1 MVHDV
6 MMLTADM
13 FPTAH
18 PHSAAPASGGEDA
31 RSLALAVSE
40 QAMRQHRDSNIVIL
54 DTLERA
60 RSAPAPGDGPLA
72 GFTLAVKDMID
83 IAGLPTSRG
92 SALYGGLD
100 SLQSAECVTLLE
112 SAGAALVAKVNL
124 HEFAY
129 GVSNENP
136 HWGDV
141 LNPTYPHLIPG
152 GSSGGTA
159 AAVAAGIARIG
170 LGTDTAGS
178 IRMPAA
184 CCGVVGL
191 RPRTG
196 RVAGRGVAPLA
207 PSFDVVG
214 PMAAS
219 VSDTALAWSV
229 LSGEALAGARP
240 LRGLVVGVIEGSVA
254 AEPLREAG
262 AELRPFTLPDG
273 VLDVFWTAFRAEV
286 TRTHE
291 GTYPRSAAAYSE
303 NVRAKLAAASG
314 VTAAAHRSALASLAV
329 MREELLSRMTGVDV
343 LASDTLGCPTPP
355 VGADE
360 LDYRD
365 DLGRLVAPFSALD
378 LPALAIGN
386 LQIVGRTEAEVLAV
400 GLGWEHEVGTIPRA
414 DGV

>member
-1 MVHDV
+1 MP
-6 MMLTADM
+6 TAD
-13 FPTAH
+13 TVRALEV
-18 PHSAAPASGGEDA
+18 SA
-31 RSLALAVSE
+31 LAL
-40 QAMRQHRDSNIVIL
+40 QAHSSSNIVITA
-54 DTLERA
+54 TLERA
-60 RSAPAPGDGPLA
+60 RRAMPQA
-72 GFTLAVKDMID
+72 GLLEAFTFAVKDMID
-83 IAGLPTSRG
+83 VAGLPTSRG
-92 SALYGGLD
+92 SALYGGVDAL
-100 SLQSAECVTLLE
+100 ATAPCVTLLE

-141 LNPTYPHLIPG
+141 LNPQFPHLIPG

-196 RVAGRGVAPLA
+196 RVPGAGVAPLA

-219 VSDTALAWSV
+219 VTDTALAWSV
-229 LSGEALAGARP
+229 LSGEPVAAARP
-240 LRGLVVGVIEGSVA
+240 LRGLVVGVLEGSAA
-254 AEPLREAG
+254 AEPLRAAG
-262 AELRPFTLPDG
+262 AELRPFSLPDG
-273 VLDVFWTAFRAEV
+273 VLDTFWTAFRAEV
-286 TRTHE
+286 SRTHE
-291 GTYPRSAAAYSE
+291 GTYPRSAEAYSD
-303 NVRAKLAAASG
+303 NVRAKLAGAAG
-314 VTAAAHRSALASLAV
+314 VSSERHQAALAALRTL
-329 MREELLSRMTGVDV
+329 REETLLRMEGYDLLV
-343 LASDTLGCPTPP
+343 SDTLGCPTPA
-355 VGADE
+355 VGSDE
-360 LDYRD
+360 LTYRD

-386 LQIVGRTEAEVLAV
+386 LQIIGRTEDEVLAA
-400 GLGWEHEVGTIPRA
+400 GLGWEREIGTIPRA
-414 DGV
+414 DV

>member
-1 MVHDV
+1 MPNADVRAIPPAHDE
-6 MMLTADM
+6 
-13 FPTAH
+13 F
-18 PHSAAPASGGEDA
+18 AAAGAGHRA
-31 RSLALAVSE
+31 LRSSE
-40 QAMRQHRDSNIVIL
+40 SAMRLHQSSNIVIT
-54 DTLERA
+54 DTMERA
-60 RSAPAPGDGPLA
+60 RATAVPARGILD

-83 IAGLPTSRG
+83 VAGLPTTRG

-100 SLQSAECVTLLE
+100 ALE
-112 SAGAALVAKVNL
+112 TAPSVSRLEAAGAMLVAKVNL

-141 LNPTYPHLIPG
+141 VNPRHPGLIPG

-159 AAVAAGIARIG
+159 AAIAAGIARIG

-196 RVAGRGVAPLA
+196 SVPTRGVAPLA

-219 VSDTALAWSV
+219 VSDTALAWAA
-229 LSGEALAGARP
+229 LTGEKPAAARP
-240 LRGLVVGVIEGSVA
+240 LRGLVVGVIEGSA
-254 AEPLREAG
+254 ATEPMRARG
-262 AELRPFTLPDG
+262 AQLRPFTVPDG
-273 VLDVFWTAFRAEV
+273 VLDAFWPSFRAEV

-291 GTYPRSAAAYSE
+291 GTYPRAADSYSA

-314 VTAAAHRSALASLAV
+314 VSAAEHRAGVDALAALRA
-329 MREELLSRMTGVDV
+329 ELLARMEGFDV
-343 LASDTLGCPTPP
+343 LVSDTLGCPTPT

-360 LDYRD
+360 TAYRD
-365 DLGRLVAPFSALD
+365 ALGRLVAPFSALD

-386 LQIVGRTEAEVLAV
+386 LQIIGRTESDVLEV
-400 GLGWEHEVGTIPRA
+400 GLGWEREVGTIPTA
-414 DGV
+414 N

>member
-1 MVHDV
+1 

-13 FPTAH
+13 PSTAQ
-18 PHSAAPASGGEDA
+18 PQTSPAGSGGARAQALDA
-31 RSLALAVSE
+31 SE
-40 QAMRQHRDSNIVIL
+40 QAMAEHVTSHIVIL
-54 DTLERA
+54 DTLARA
-60 RSAPAPGDGPLA
+60 RTVPAPHGGPLD

-83 IAGLPTSRG
+83 VAGLPTSRG

-100 SLQSAECVTLLE
+100 ALETAPCVARLE
-112 SAGAALVAKVNL
+112 AAGAALVAKVNL

-141 LNPTYPHLIPG
+141 LNPRFPELIPG

-196 RVAGRGVAPLA
+196 RIPGRGVAPLA

-219 VSDTALAWSV
+219 VADTARAWAA
-229 LSGEALAGARP
+229 LSGDELVRARP
-240 LRGLVVGVIEGSVA
+240 LRGLVIGVLEGSAA
-254 AEPLREAG
+254 AEPLRAAG
-262 AELRPFTLPDG
+262 AELRPFALPDG

-291 GTYPRSAAAYSE
+291 GTYPRLAAEYSD
-303 NVRAKLAAASG
+303 NVRAKLAGASG
-314 VTAAAHRSALASLAV
+314 VSAERHRAAVEALGA
-329 MREELLSRMTGVDV
+329 MREETLRRMAGVDLLV
-343 LASDTLGCPTPP
+343 SDTLGCPTPA
-355 VGADE
+355 VGSDE
-360 LDYRD
+360 VAYRD
-365 DLGRLVAPFSALD
+365 ALGALSAPFSALD

-386 LQIVGRTEAEVLAV
+386 LQIIGRTEDDVLAA
-400 GLGWEHEVGTIPRA
+400 GLGWEREVGTVPRA
-414 DGV
+414 DL